1 MMHRVPTLRLGQ
13 SDQLRLCKGDEM
25 VRLRLLRS
33 VASVG
38 VLTATLLVGVF
49 VSPASACSCA
59 IESEAEHYERADHV
73 FTGTVL
79 QKTVERGHKA
89 DPFDDL
95 HRYAVRVHEVLKGKV
110 PRHVNVI
117 TTVHSAMC
125 GIELTKGAQ
134 YLIFAFGDSS
144 DRRVETNLCS
154 GTRLD
159 SQQLGL
165 IRSETGVCHVSS

>member
-1 MMHRVPTLRLGQ
+1 MHRVLTLWLGR
-13 SDQLRLCKGDEM
+13 SGQLRLCKGDEM
-25 VRLRLLRS
+25 VRLRLLGN

-38 VLTATLLVGVF
+38 VLTAALLVGVF

-59 IESEAEHYERADHV
+59 IETEAEQYQRADHV
-73 FTGTVL
+73 FTGTVR

-95 HRYAVRVHEVLKGKV
+95 HRYAVRVHKVLKGEV

-117 TTVHSAMC
+117 TTVQSAMC

-134 YLIFAFGDSS
+134 YLIFSFGDSS

-154 GTRLD
+154 GTRLV
-159 SQQLGL
+159 SQPPGL
-165 IRSETGVCHVSS
+165 IRSEGGACHVSS

>member
-1 MMHRVPTLRLGQ
+1 MMHRVLTLRLGQ
-13 SDQLRLCKGDEM
+13 SDRFRLCKGDEM
-25 VRLRLLRS
+25 VRLRLLGN

-95 HRYAVRVHEVLKGKV
+95 HRYAVRVHEVLKGEV

-125 GIELTKGAQ
+125 GIELAKGSE

-154 GTRLD
+154 GTRLV
-159 SQQLGL
+159 SQRLGS
-165 IRSETGVCHVSS
+165 IRSEAGICHVSS